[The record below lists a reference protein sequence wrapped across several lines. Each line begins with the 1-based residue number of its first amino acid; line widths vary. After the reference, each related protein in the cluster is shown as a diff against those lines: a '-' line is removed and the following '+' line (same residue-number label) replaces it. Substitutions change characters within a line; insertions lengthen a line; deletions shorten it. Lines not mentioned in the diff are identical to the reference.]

1 MYRAIFLF
9 KSKGSVEAKLEVK
22 LGGGGGGI
30 PNKEKSKG
38 LAIEPE

>member
-1 MYRAIFLF
+1 MNRAIFLF

-22 LGGGGGGI
+22 LGGGGI

>member
-1 MYRAIFLF
+1 MNRAIFLF

-22 LGGGGGGI
+22 LGGGGGI